1 MDDEEVDDP
10 DEDENEAEE
19 DPKKKAKYHQLF
31 GHFSYCVC
39 KKGGPKKDPTQDDVA
54 GHINKIASD
63 VAVSDPKKAAKFK
76 AYLNKLIKPFFKA
89 VKLNCYCTRNKAVVR

>member
-1 MDDEEVDDP
+1 MDDEEVDDNP
-10 DEDENEAEE
+10 EEDEYEAEE

-31 GHFSYCVC
+31 GYYSYCVC
-39 KKGGPKKDPTQDDVA
+39 KKGSKKDPTQDDVA

-76 AYLNKLIKPFFKA
+76 ADLEKLIKPFFKA
-89 VKLNCYCTRNKAVVR
+89 VKLDCSCTRNKAVVR